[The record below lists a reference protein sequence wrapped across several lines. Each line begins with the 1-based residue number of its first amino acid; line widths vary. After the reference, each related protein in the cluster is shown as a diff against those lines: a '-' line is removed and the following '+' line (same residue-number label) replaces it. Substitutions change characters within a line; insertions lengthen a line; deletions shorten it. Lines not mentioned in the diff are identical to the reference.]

1 MSHHHSHGAHDGVS
15 WKTSAH
21 VTLHC
26 LTGCAI
32 GEVTGLIV
40 GTALGL
46 GVWGTMGLATALAF
60 LFGMG
65 LAVLPVMRQGASFA
79 RAFGAVWLGEVISI
93 AVMEL
98 AMNGTD
104 YAIGGVQTG
113 SLTAPLF
120 WIGMALAIP
129 AGFLAAW
136 PVNHWLV
143 SKSLKACH

>member
-1 MSHHHSHGAHDGVS
+1 MS
-15 WKTSAH
+15 WRTSAH

-40 GTALGL
+40 GTAIGL
-46 GVWGTMGLATALAF
+46 GVWGTMGLATGLAF
-60 LFGMG
+60 LFGIG
-65 LAVLPVMRQGASFA
+65 LAVLPVMNRGASFR
-79 RAFGAVWLGEVISI
+79 RALGAVWLGEVVSI
-93 AVMEL
+93 TVMEI

-104 YAIGGVQTG
+104 YMIGGVQTQ

-120 WIGMALAIP
+120 WIAMALAIP

-143 SKSLKACH
+143 SKSLKDCP